1 MVKADLAFA
10 FIDAKRYVQL
20 QRSVFGTCLVVPRP
34 RAIAERR
41 AEARDATGTPA
52 ALEHARSCAGGSIM
66 TGRPSVNKRQREMV
80 RKERQAEKVTRRD
93 ERRAKRGLP
102 SVEEPLSPESPAIVD
117 PSASPESPAIE

>member
-1 MVKADLAFA
+1 
-10 FIDAKRYVQL
+10 
-20 QRSVFGTCLVVPRP
+20 
-34 RAIAERR
+34 
-41 AEARDATGTPA
+41 
-52 ALEHARSCAGGSIM
+52 M